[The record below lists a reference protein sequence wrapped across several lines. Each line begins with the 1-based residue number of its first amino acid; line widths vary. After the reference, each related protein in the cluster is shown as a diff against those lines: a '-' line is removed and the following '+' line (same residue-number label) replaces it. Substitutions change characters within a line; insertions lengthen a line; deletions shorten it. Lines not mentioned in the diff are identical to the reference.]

1 MEDPRQPRLLSWE
14 YEDCCAV
21 WREDVA
27 GCNDRP
33 RATRRQYPGSRGAD
47 SGWDSSRRQE
57 GISVDQQSRNGDCG
71 GFWKGETQYM
81 DCRRADDVWEGKRQD
96 REGRNYRV
104 YEREGVQYRNCSSEI
119 REGRNRENRVPGQYR
134 EGGRQYGEDRG
145 LGDCREGGRWYQDY
159 RDPRDYSEDERHY
172 RKKELWHRQERD
184 SGEYRKRR
192 KQYREGGGNLV
203 YREGEKGCRDDGSPR
218 AYREQERPRVGI
230 RDQVDQEDIEQHR
243 RPKGYVM
250 DHSSPDR
257 GCEVPAFAVRSSGD
271 GGVNLGSGT
280 CYTQFKTCVVDYDSC
295 GELEGE
301 APGPRMPAKSSSGA
315 ERSRVRTGQPDWS
328 QVWEQEAEEANRVG
342 SVLQRNSFYRQTAP
356 SALRHSEFV
365 QTRKKKQG
373 TQGNG
378 GQFPW
383 ACLHPALHPGTRAA
397 RGLWYTWVA
406 STDGLSQEGS
416 SLGFAVMSIMVVTPL
431 YSLCKGILWRP
442 KWEGS
447 TGGTDSML
455 SFLLLLSVSGTP

>member
-104 YEREGVQYRNCSSEI
+104 YGREGVQYRNCSSEI
-119 REGRNRENRVPGQYR
+119 REGQNRENRVPGKYR
-134 EGGRQYGEDRG
+134 EGGTQYGEDRG

-184 SGEYRKRR
+184 SEEYRKRR
-192 KQYREGGGNLV
+192 KQYREDGGNLV
-203 YREGEKGCRDDGSPR
+203 YREGEKGCRDDGGPR

-243 RPKGYVM
+243 RPKGHVM

-301 APGPRMPAKSSSGA
+301 APGPGMPAKSSSGA

-378 GQFPW
+378 G
-383 ACLHPALHPGTRAA
+383 
-397 RGLWYTWVA
+397 
-406 STDGLSQEGS
+406 
-416 SLGFAVMSIMVVTPL
+416 
-431 YSLCKGILWRP
+431 
-442 KWEGS
+442 
-447 TGGTDSML
+447 
-455 SFLLLLSVSGTP
+455 